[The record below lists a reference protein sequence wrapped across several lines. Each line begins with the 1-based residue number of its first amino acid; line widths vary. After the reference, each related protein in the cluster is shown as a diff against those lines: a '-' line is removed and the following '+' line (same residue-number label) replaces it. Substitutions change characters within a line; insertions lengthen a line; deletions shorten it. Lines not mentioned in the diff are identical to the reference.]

1 MPGEPDPLY
10 VLARKV
16 LIDALNALEP
26 HLDALVLVGA
36 QAIYLHTGDANL
48 AVAEYTTDGDLAL
61 EPAELADAPVLED
74 ALRAAKLRPG
84 DQPGRWI
91 SPEEVYVDLLVP
103 EALAGAGRRGARL
116 GPHGNVAAR
125 RARGLEGALVD
136 RERMVIAA
144 LDAADT
150 RSHEIWVAGP
160 GALVVAKVHK
170 IAERVGDPSRERD
183 KDALDVL
190 RVLRAIPTETLAER
204 LNLLA
209 SSDLAGEVTAEARV
223 QLTEL
228 FVSPDAEAVVMAV
241 RAAGPDENA
250 DTIAASL
257 VALVQDLLDAWRGL
271 PATGE
276 RP

>member
-16 LIDALNALEP
+16 LVDALNALEP

>member
-241 RAAGPDENA
+241 RAAGPEEDA